1 MANKTKRDD
10 SQYLDPVFLEYG
22 QKVYTYDFIEL
33 LREENLKLKAQ
44 GKPSY
49 NLVPQRGF
57 QERVC
62 EADADLLII
71 GGRKGGGKVLPND
84 TQIVTPFGYR
94 RNGDLEIGSIISN
107 PTTGGMERVIAIYE
121 HPDHDFYELQFDD
134 GATCECGLEHLWKVR
149 QTGHTHKRRVLYGG
163 GYEDDYRVW
172 TFEMIKKWLDE
183 QAEGMHYMHG
193 KRGDSKK
200 YLVIPLSEPVKF
212 TRSWPKQERP
222 TLNPYVL
229 GVILGDGCITNSI
242 KDGGYDAMITSADE
256 DIIQEVIN
264 SGYTLR
270 YAVSRSDNAAKNYYF
285 QSKDISKSLTLC
297 GLYGCSSNDKF
308 IPEFYKWGTVK
319 DRFGLVQGLMDTDGY
334 IDNRGHCSYTTV
346 SKQLAEDFQFVI
358 RSLGG
363 TATIKV
369 DTNTGYRDENGNFIK
384 CQDAYTVYI
393 KIKDTTKLFRLPRK
407 KERCKSF
414 NGGISEV
421 ARRIVGY
428 RHIGRKDGRCITVD
442 SPGCLYM
449 AQDFVVT
456 HNTFIALYKAL
467 NYIFNPDVAL
477 YAFRKFEDDI
487 KRGPWKS
494 SLPIFRAFGI
504 PKESYFEWAFLD
516 GKGATM
522 KMEHLQDLGK
532 ISDRFRGA
540 EMAYID
546 IEELP
551 EHTRDNI
558 QIVFDL
564 LAVNRNTAGVKS
576 QVVATC
582 NPVGKSNK
590 LRQFLDWYI
599 NPETDEV
606 IPERSGQ
613 KRYMFNWGS
622 DISQIAWGDS
632 WQEVYA
638 HPKAKEK
645 IDLLL
650 MGAPDMKPED
660 MILTLQFIEGEYSDN
675 KILQIAD
682 KKYVSRLASGGGAAV
697 VNDMRGIWRDVESG
711 DGLVS
716 MDDMEYFF
724 TNSERKDGVMRASAD
739 VALAGDFFVIWAF
752 NGHHVCDMEAWFGA
766 PSDEVVPFIRKFLK
780 KNGVREDHFTYDKN
794 GLGLWL
800 EGHFKQ
806 SIGFN
811 NKAAAS
817 DSRLWNNL
825 KSEAAEKFVKGLKNH
840 EYSIDTDILMRH
852 LTDKKGN
859 TFTIRDRLME
869 ERMALKRKESNEGRF
884 EIISKQQMKTEIGHS
899 PDFIEGLFMVVPLFA
914 NVKKCIRKGFDNM

>member
-10 SQYLDPVFLEYG
+10 SLYLDPVFLQYG
-22 QKVYTYDFIEL
+22 QKVYTYDLIEEI
-33 LREENLKLKAQ
+33 REENLKLKSQ
-44 GKPSY
+44 GKHSF
-49 NLVPQRGF
+49 NLVPQKGF

-71 GGRKGGGKVLPND
+71 GGRKGGGKVTPND
-84 TQIVTPFGYR
+84 TKIVTPFGYR
-94 RNGDLEIGSIISN
+94 QLGDLKVGDIISN
-107 PTTGGMERVIAIYE
+107 PTNGRIEWVTDIYE
-121 HPDHDFYELQFDD
+121 HPKHDFYVLIFED
-134 GATCECGLEHLWKVR
+134 GTCCECGMEHLWNVR
-149 QTGHTHKRRVLYGG
+149 IDNSPYQTWPFEKIKQWMDNPENKGRPISTPICAPVVFASEGV
-163 GYEDDYRVW
+163 EDLSESEIQPIIEKIDNIINNRDCEDYSIP
-172 TFEMIKKWLDE
+172 E
-183 QAEGMHYMHG
+183 
-193 KRGDSKK
+193 K
-200 YLVIPLSEPVKF
+200 YLWGELS
-212 TRSWPKQERP
+212 TRYRIIREILDRNAKINDNGKIVFHSFSRIISLGLRHILHSLGCVVAIQCDGYCDKIRITCDHPER
-222 TLNPYVL
+222 LF
-229 GVILGDGCITNSI
+229 NSI
-242 KDGGYDAMITSADE
+242 DK
-256 DIIQEVIN
+256 IQ
-264 SGYTLR
+264 
-270 YAVSRSDNAAKNYYF
+270 
-285 QSKDISKSLTLC
+285 
-297 GLYGCSSNDKF
+297 
-308 IPEFYKWGTVK
+308 
-319 DRFGLVQGLMDTDGY
+319 
-334 IDNRGHCSYTTV
+334 
-346 SKQLAEDFQFVI
+346 
-358 RSLGG
+358 
-363 TATIKV
+363 
-369 DTNTGYRDENGNFIK
+369 
-384 CQDAYTVYI
+384 
-393 KIKDTTKLFRLPRK
+393 
-407 KERCKSF
+407 RCKEL
-414 NGGISEV
+414 NISNIS
-421 ARRIVGY
+421 RKIIGY
-428 RHIGRKDGRCITVD
+428 KHTGQKDGRCITVD
-442 SPGCLYM
+442 GKDGLYM
-449 AQDFVVT
+449 TQGFVVT

-467 NYIFNPDVAL
+467 PYMFNPDVSL
-477 YAFRKFEDDI
+477 YAFRKLEDDV

-494 SLPIFRAFGI
+494 SQPIFRAFGT
-504 PKESYFEWAFLD
+504 PKDSYFEWSFLG

-532 ISDRFRGA
+532 ITDRFRGA

-551 EHTRDNI
+551 EHTRDSI
-558 QIVFDL
+558 QIIFDL
-564 LAVNRNTAGVKS
+564 LAVNRNTAGVRS

-606 IPERSGQ
+606 IPERSGK
-613 KRYMFNWGS
+613 KRFMFNWGS
-622 DISQIAWGDS
+622 DITQIAWGDS
-632 WQEVYA
+632 WEEVYA

-645 IDLLL
+645 IDVLL

-660 MILTLQFIEGEYSDN
+660 MILTLQFIEGEYADN

-711 DGLVS
+711 DSLLS
-716 MDDMEYFF
+716 IDDMEAFF
-724 TNSERKDGVMRASAD
+724 TNTERRDGVMRASAD

-800 EGHFKQ
+800 EGHFK
-806 SIGFN
+806 SSSGFN

-825 KSEAAEKFVKGLKNH
+825 KSEAAEKFIKGIKNH

-852 LTDKKGN
+852 LTDKKGHS
-859 TFTIRDRLME
+859 FTIRERLLE
-869 ERMALKRKESNEGRF
+869 ERFALKRKESNEGRF

-914 NVKKCIRKGFDNM
+914 SNKKCIRKGFENM

>member
-10 SQYLDPVFLEYG
+10 SLYLDPVFLQYG
-22 QKVYTYDFIEL
+22 QKVYTYDLIEEI
-33 LREENLKLKAQ
+33 REENLKLKSQ
-44 GKPSY
+44 GKHSF
-49 NLVPQRGF
+49 NLVPQKGF

-71 GGRKGGGKVLPND
+71 GGRKGGGKCHSND

-94 RNGDLEIGSIISN
+94 RLGDLEVGDIISN
-107 PTTGGMERVIAIYE
+107 PTTGGMEKVIDIYE
-121 HPDHDFYELQFDD
+121 HPNHDIYEITFDD
-134 GATCECGLEHLWKVR
+134 GCTCECGLEHLWNVR

-163 GYEDDYRVW
+163 GYEDDYRTW
-172 TFEMIKKWLDE
+172 TFGMIKKWLDE
-183 QAEGMHYMHG
+183 QAEGKHYMRG
-193 KRGDSKK
+193 KKGTSKK
-200 YLVIPLSEPVKF
+200 YLVIPLTEPVRF
-212 TRSWPKQERP
+212 TVSTPLMKYRAPFD
-222 TLNPYVL
+222 PYVIGAL
-229 GVILGDGCITNSI
+229 IGDGCMSNDVGISL
-242 KDGGYDAMITSADE
+242 ASADQFIVDE
-256 DIIQEVIN
+256 FARAGFDMSHTATRE
-264 SGYTLR
+264 G
-270 YAVSRSDNAAKNYYF
+270 NAAIVYRIPNNQIVPYVER
-285 QSKDISKSLTLC
+285 L
-297 GLYGCSSNDKF
+297 GLRGKRAEDKF
-308 IPEFYKWGTVK
+308 IPYCYRYGSIE
-319 DRFGLVQGLMDTDGY
+319 DRYAIIQGLMDTDGY
-334 IDNRGHCSYTTV
+334 VDSRGHCSYTSV
-346 SKQLAEDFQFVI
+346 SKQLAEDIQFII

-363 TATIKV
+363 TATIRV
-369 DTNTGYRDENGNFIK
+369 DANTGYKNEDGNFVK
-384 CQDAYTVYI
+384 CQDAYTVFI

-414 NGGISEV
+414 NGGLSEV
-421 ARRIVGY
+421 ARRIMSYRYVGK
-428 RHIGRKDGRCITVD
+428 KDARCIRVD
-442 SPGCLYM
+442 SPSSLYM
-449 AQDFVVT
+449 TQDFVVT

-467 NYIFNPDVAL
+467 PYMFNPDVSL
-477 YAFRKFEDDI
+477 YAFRKLEDDV

-494 SLPIFRAFGI
+494 SQPIFRAFGT
-504 PKESYFEWAFLD
+504 PKDSYFEWSFLG

-532 ISDRFRGA
+532 ITDRFRGA

-551 EHTRDNI
+551 EHTRDSI
-558 QIVFDL
+558 QIIFDL
-564 LAVNRNTAGVKS
+564 LAVNRNTAGVRS

-606 IPERSGQ
+606 IPERSGK

-622 DISQIAWGDS
+622 DITQIAWGDS
-632 WQEVYA
+632 WEEVYA

-645 IDLLL
+645 IDVLL

-660 MILTLQFIEGEYSDN
+660 MILTLQFIEGEYADN

-711 DGLVS
+711 DSLLS
-716 MDDMEYFF
+716 IDDMEAFF
-724 TNSERKDGVMRASAD
+724 TNTERRDGVMRASAD
-739 VALAGDFFVIWAF
+739 VALTGDFFVIWAF

-800 EGHFKQ
+800 EGHFK
-806 SIGFN
+806 SSSGFN

-825 KSEAAEKFVKGLKNH
+825 KSEAAEKFIKGIKNH

-852 LTDKKGN
+852 LTDKKGHS
-859 TFTIRDRLME
+859 FTIRERLLE
-869 ERMALKRKESNEGRF
+869 ERFALKRKESNEGRF

-914 NVKKCIRKGFDNM
+914 NNKKCIRKGFENI